1 MSAMNITTPADKI
14 RTEYLKSRK
23 ISLKNTKTIN
33 LTNRDPT
40 GTSKVLL

>member
-1 MSAMNITTPADKI
+1 MSAMNITTPADKT
-14 RTEYLKSRK
+14 RTEYLKSRN
-23 ISLKNTKTIN
+23 ISLKNIKTIN